1 MDKRVFISEEELNKY
16 GHINNLS
23 EKAEALLNHQKGH
36 WELLKNNFEAL
47 KSIKLRKYD
56 FKDFQI
62 RTQFNPSRIISSSAK
77 VDQKSIS
84 ERPCFLCEKNLPNV
98 QKGIKF
104 NNHYTLLC
112 NPFPIFSQHLTIPHH
127 EHIPQE
133 IEKSFEDL
141 LKLSYELRDNFFV
154 FYNGPKCGASAPD
167 HLHFQAGKKGSTP
180 LEYYHPILLNN
191 GTPLIQNDNI
201 SVKLVSSGFLNFL
214 AIKSNKA
221 SEISSTFFKIVE
233 NLRMKQNTTEEPLLN
248 IISLFENNEWIIFI
262 FPRKA
267 HRPKEYFFEGEKKIL
282 ISPASADMAGLL
294 ITPKE
299 NDYNKLTKIL
309 IADIYT
315 QVLYNNAEINNFI
328 RDLS

>member
-1 MDKRVFISEEELNKY
+1 MNNRVFISEEELKKY
-16 GHINNLS
+16 GDINNFS
-23 EKAEALLNHQKGH
+23 EKAEALLNHQKEH

-47 KSIKLRKYD
+47 KSVKVRKYD
-56 FKDFQI
+56 FKDFEI

-84 ERPCFLCEKNLPNV
+84 ERPCFLCEKNLPDV

-133 IEKSFEDL
+133 IETSFEDL
-141 LKLSYELRDNFFV
+141 LKLSYELKDNFMV

-180 LEYYHPILLNN
+180 LEYYHPILFKN
-191 GTPLIQNDNI
+191 GMTLIKKDNL
-201 SVKLVSSGFLNFL
+201 SLKQVSSGFLTIL
-214 AIKSNKA
+214 ILRSNKA

-233 NLRMKQNTTEEPLLN
+233 NLKKKQETAEEPLLN
-248 IISLFENNEWIIFI
+248 IISLFEKNKWNIFI

-267 HRPKEYFFEGEKKIL
+267 HRPREYFLEGEKKIL

-299 NDYNKLTKIL
+299 NDYNTLTETQ

-315 QVLYNNAEINNFI
+315 QVLYNNAEINNYFQ
-328 RDLS
+328 DLS